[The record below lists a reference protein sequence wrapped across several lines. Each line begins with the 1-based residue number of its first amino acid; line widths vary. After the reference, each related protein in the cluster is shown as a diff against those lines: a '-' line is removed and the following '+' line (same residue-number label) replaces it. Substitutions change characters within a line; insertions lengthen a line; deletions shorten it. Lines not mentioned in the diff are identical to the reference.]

1 MAFHIMR
8 RNLDLATQPE
18 PPRGMM
24 SNDCPHDISVPV
36 RRHGQPAGHP
46 GFGRSGWL
54 MQFQARDFEV
64 AVMKEAA
71 N

>member
-18 PPRGMM
+18 PPRGM
-24 SNDCPHDISVPV
+24 NDRPIMFRCPFAIMGNRLDIQASVDLD
-36 RRHGQPAGHP
+36 G
-46 GFGRSGWL
+46 L
-54 MQFQARDFEV
+54 MQFHARDFEV